1 MLLET
6 LVKYSSLFFHKID
19 KTDIRLFLESSPQY
33 PNLLSV
39 VQTLRYLDM
48 DVFGVE
54 ISDLVA
60 SEALTTDYLHV
71 FASPKFEWA
80 YKKLELTLNLP
91 VNLYSYFFS
100 GTIHNRTEF
109 FLSPSLAA
117 RFRIAPGMSLTLR
130 GSARRSPASL
140 HNIHDSSILTDYR
153 SFTSGIDDYYTSSGQ
168 SLSVSY
174 SYRSAPVGLFIMA
187 MGNYGWNKSKYG
199 TVQNLIGDYVFYSYQ
214 SQPTDSRTAMAF
226 FNISKTIDFM
236 RGTIGV
242 KGYYRRLEN
251 SLLLQGLH
259 TDYCNDS
266 FSLSP
271 FIYGN
276 ISTCFNWGLRLV
288 WDKSFLKISNMPRR
302 SSDSFIYTGNVTVTP
317 CSLITWTTGGE
328 FYHNQIAEGLNKEIF
343 MLDTK
348 LTFNVSRRIE
358 ISVSA
363 TNLFNKKEYGY
374 TSYSTVSQY
383 ERSSK
388 LRGREFMISIYLK
401 K

>member
-39 VQTLRYLDM
+39 VQTLRYLDT

-109 FLSPSLAA
+109 FLSPSL
-117 RFRIAPGMSLTLR
+117 
-130 GSARRSPASL
+130 
-140 HNIHDSSILTDYR
+140 
-153 SFTSGIDDYYTSSGQ
+153 
-168 SLSVSY
+168 
-174 SYRSAPVGLFIMA
+174 
-187 MGNYGWNKSKYG
+187 
-199 TVQNLIGDYVFYSYQ
+199 
-214 SQPTDSRTAMAF
+214 
-226 FNISKTIDFM
+226 
-236 RGTIGV
+236 
-242 KGYYRRLEN
+242 
-251 SLLLQGLH
+251 
-259 TDYCNDS
+259 
-266 FSLSP
+266 
-271 FIYGN
+271 
-276 ISTCFNWGLRLV
+276 
-288 WDKSFLKISNMPRR
+288 
-302 SSDSFIYTGNVTVTP
+302 
-317 CSLITWTTGGE
+317 
-328 FYHNQIAEGLNKEIF
+328 F
-343 MLDTK
+343 MLNTK

>member
-39 VQTLRYLDM
+39 VQTLRYLDT

-153 SFTSGIDDYYTSSGQ
+153 SFTSGIDDYYTSSG
-168 SLSVSY
+168 
-174 SYRSAPVGLFIMA
+174 
-187 MGNYGWNKSKYG
+187 
-199 TVQNLIGDYVFYSYQ
+199 
-214 SQPTDSRTAMAF
+214 
-226 FNISKTIDFM
+226 
-236 RGTIGV
+236 
-242 KGYYRRLEN
+242 
-251 SLLLQGLH
+251 
-259 TDYCNDS
+259 
-266 FSLSP
+266 
-271 FIYGN
+271 
-276 ISTCFNWGLRLV
+276 
-288 WDKSFLKISNMPRR
+288 
-302 SSDSFIYTGNVTVTP
+302 
-317 CSLITWTTGGE
+317 
-328 FYHNQIAEGLNKEIF
+328 
-343 MLDTK
+343 
-348 LTFNVSRRIE
+348 
-358 ISVSA
+358 
-363 TNLFNKKEYGY
+363 
-374 TSYSTVSQY
+374 
-383 ERSSK
+383 
-388 LRGREFMISIYLK
+388 
-401 K
+401 